1 MDASVTLRPP
11 RIGDIGWI
19 VHRQAVLYTQE
30 YGWNA
35 EFEGLI
41 AIIAGQFIR
50 DFDPARERCWI
61 ADRDGEMLGSI
72 FLVRQDDAV
81 AKLRVLYVEPA
92 ARGLGIGQALVTE
105 CVSTARA
112 LGYRRLTL
120 WTNDIL
126 TAARTLYERAGFRLI
141 HQAPHHS
148 FGHDLVEQTWDLDLA
163 D

>member
-11 RIGDIGWI
+11 RIGDMGWI
-19 VHRQAVLYTQE
+19 VHRQAVLYASE
-30 YGWNA
+30 YGWTT

-41 AIIAGQFIR
+41 ATIAGQFIR
-50 DFDPARERCWI
+50 DFDPARERCWV
-61 ADRDGEMLGSI
+61 ADRNGEMLGSI
-72 FLVRQDDAV
+72 FLVRQDDAT
-81 AKLRVLYVEPA
+81 AKLRMLYVEPA